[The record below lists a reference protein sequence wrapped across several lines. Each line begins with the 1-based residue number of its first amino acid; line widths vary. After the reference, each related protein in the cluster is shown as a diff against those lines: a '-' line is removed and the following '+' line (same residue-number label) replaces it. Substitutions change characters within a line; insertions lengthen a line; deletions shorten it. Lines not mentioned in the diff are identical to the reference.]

1 MNAGKKKAK
10 KVNATGRNDAE
21 QYMGISYV
29 MAHSPA
35 FRSLS
40 GAALKVWIELRS
52 RYNGRNN
59 GRLTLSWDEAAH
71 LLHMGKS
78 TIGRALEEL
87 KEKGFIV
94 MTKPGH
100 WYGRMATEWAV
111 TDRPLDGHLATR
123 AWKNWR
129 PQLKPINSSSV
140 PTRTISA
147 A

>member
-94 MTKPGH
+94 MPKPGH

-123 AWKNWR
+123 AWKN
-129 PQLKPINSSSV
+129 
-140 PTRTISA
+140 
-147 A
+147 